1 MRNLLKPLALCAAL
15 LAGCGGG
22 GGDESKDLFSLWT
35 RDGDGVKLE
44 LSGGSFGTDGLINFF
59 CTDPL
64 PPRFEVNFKLP
75 EEIGVGG
82 HALEMKMGK
91 RVVAPI
97 GIEVVA

>member
-1 MRNLLKPLALCAAL
+1 
-15 LAGCGGG
+15 
-22 GGDESKDLFSLWT
+22 
-35 RDGDGVKLE
+35 
-44 LSGGSFGTDGLINFF
+44 LSGPRIETRSVKVTLEEVAEPEQFSATVDGIPVLDIDFF

-97 GIEVVA
+97 GIEVVV